1 MVRSSTGRFP
11 PPRGR
16 AMLRRG
22 REEVKESW
30 SAYRAKR
37 PVLAFAL
44 SWKSGPFRAALG
56 VGYGR
61 GLYPPWSP
69 LVVAPVKVSTGAK
82 ARTIR
87 HAYAALKRR
96 FSTKLP
102 AASRCFRLRQV
113 HR

>member
-1 MVRSSTGRFP
+1 
-11 PPRGR
+11 
-16 AMLRRG
+16 MLRRG

-61 GLYPPWSP
+61 GLYPP
-69 LVVAPVKVSTGAK
+69 VVAFGCSAGE
-82 ARTIR
+82 
-87 HAYAALKRR
+87 
-96 FSTKLP
+96 S
-102 AASRCFRLRQV
+102 V
-113 HR
+113 HRG